1 MPDTPV
7 IETTAPAQDT
17 GVANLPAIIASEKQT
32 SPLFGGQS
40 LTDALR
46 RPQPATESAPAP
58 LPKEEIT
65 ANAKTVNGKAEVTVA
80 EGDGQAAEIDEPRLA
95 PMRGVDLAGLDGFE
109 EDSLDTADESSIERI
124 VEKYKG
130 DPKEI
135 AKALQNF
142 QRLDSQKSRGY
153 RELQERL
160 DRLESRRTEREE
172 DEEEQPK
179 RKAGRPEGSK
189 NKIDLKAEI
198 KQIEKDLFDEKIT
211 SDEAIERKADLQAR
225 VAEQRL
231 NERLA
236 AEDQRRAQYDEERV
250 NIQNARVYHDR
261 AKDILAEQARRMG
274 KTTLAEKYS
283 QADYE
288 LNEAEYRAAQGR
300 LTQEYELI
308 TSQFRIPES
317 GVISKK
323 MFERA
328 ALMLDPKDY
337 EQQIRHDERKRVMA
351 SLKQGR
357 PSGTKLDTGSGA
369 GALRSPVTTNGMPA
383 NIQTRE
389 EAQAWYLQQPKEVK
403 DRAKVAHRIR

>member
-1 MPDTPV
+1 MPDETVV

-17 GVANLPAIIASEKQT
+17 GVANLPAIIASEKQA

-40 LTDALR
+40 LTEALR
-46 RPQPATESAPAP
+46 RPQAAPESASAP

-65 ANAKTVNGKAEVTVA
+65 AASKAVNGKAEVTDA
-80 EGDGQAAEIDEPRLA
+80 EGQAAEIDEPRLA

-109 EDSLDTADESSIERI
+109 EDSFDTEDESSIERI

-130 DPKEI
+130 DPKKI

-160 DRLESRRTEREE
+160 ERLESLRTEREE
-172 DEEEQPK
+172 EDEGQPK

-211 SDEAIERKADLQAR
+211 AEEAIERKADLQAR

-236 AEDQRRAQYDEERV
+236 AEDQRRAQDDEERA

-274 KTTLAEKYS
+274 QTKLAEKYS
-283 QADYE
+283 QAEYE
-288 LNEAEYRAAQGR
+288 LNESEYRAAQKR

-328 ALMLDPKDY
+328 SLLLDPQEY
-337 EQQIRHDERKRVMA
+337 ETQIRHDERKRMMA
-351 SLKQGR
+351 SLKQGK
-357 PSGTKLDTGSGA
+357 PNGTKLDTGSGA
-369 GALRSPVTTNGMPA
+369 SVLRAPVANGQLPA
-383 NIQTRE
+383 SIQSKE
-389 EAQAWYLQQPKEVK
+389 DAQEWYLRQPKEVRERVK
-403 DRAKVAHRIR
+403 RERGIR